1 MFENKADPADPCAR
15 FDSIEILLNR
25 YPDVSDEEVVQLKRW
40 FGKQASAFEIASI
53 ASKNPAGYGQFRS
66 DHIDKF
72 TIVEMVLIALFAGAI
87 VSTIVLI
94 L

>member
-1 MFENKADPADPCAR
+1 MFENKADPADPSAR

-40 FGKQASAFEIASI
+40 FGKQASAFEIASM

-87 VSTIVLI
+87 VSIIVLV

>member
-1 MFENKADPADPCAR
+1 MFEHKADPANPSAR
-15 FDSIEILLNR
+15 FDSIEILVNR

-40 FGKQASAFEIASI
+40 FGKQASAFEIASM

>member
-1 MFENKADPADPCAR
+1 MFENKADPATPSAR

-40 FGKQASAFEIASI
+40 FGKQASAFEIASM

-72 TIVEMVLIALFAGAI
+72 SILEIILIALFVGVLVSII
-87 VSTIVLI
+87 VFVL
-94 L
+94 

>member
-1 MFENKADPADPCAR
+1 MFENKADTADPSAR

-40 FGKQASAFEIASI
+40 FGKQASAFEIASM

>member
-1 MFENKADPADPCAR
+1 MFENKADPATPSAR
-15 FDSIEILLNR
+15 FDSIETLLNR
-25 YPDVSDEEVVQLKRW
+25 YPNVSDEEVVQLKRW
-40 FGKQASAFEIASI
+40 FGKQASAFEIASM